1 MADYLKM
8 PLTAHLEELRWRIIK
23 SLVAIGVALI
33 PCYAFADYLLTFLAR
48 PLFQTNPAAP
58 SLIGT
63 GIAEAFFSKLKVAFI
78 AGIFGAVPV
87 VLYQLWQFV
96 APGLYQS
103 EKRYVLPF
111 VLFGSLFL
119 LAGAGF
125 CYAVVLPI
133 AYAFFLEQF
142 ADLGVE
148 PALRISEYLSFT
160 SRLLLAFGIMF
171 EMPVLTFFLARTGL
185 LGYRAFLRY
194 GRYAIVVIFIVAALL
209 TPPDAVSQV
218 LLAGPL
224 LILYGVSIGVAY
236 VFGKEKSPE
245 EEE

>member
-1 MADYLKM
+1 MTDDFKM
-8 PLTAHLEELRWRIIK
+8 SLTSHLEELRWRIIK
-23 SLVAIGVALI
+23 SLAAVGIAFL

-48 PLFQTNPAAP
+48 PLFQTNPEAS

-63 GIAEAFFSKLKVAFI
+63 GIAEAFFTKLKVAFI
-78 AGIFGAVPV
+78 AGIFFAVPI

-103 EKRYVLPF
+103 EKRYVFPF

-119 LAGAGF
+119 FAGAGF

-133 AYAFFLEQF
+133 AYTFFLEQF
-142 ADLGVE
+142 ASIGVE
-148 PALRISEYLSFT
+148 PALRISEYISFT

-171 EMPVLTFFLARTGL
+171 QMPVVAFFLARTGL
-185 LGYRAFLRY
+185 LGYQAFLRF
-194 GRYAIVVIFIVAALL
+194 GRYAIVVIFIAAALL
-209 TPPDAVSQV
+209 TPPDAVSQL

-224 LILYGVSIGVAY
+224 LLLYGVSIGVAY
-236 VFGKEKSPE
+236 VFGREKRSE
-245 EEE
+245 EE